1 MLVRQLCHIEVS
13 LHLSVAVRE
22 CDPSIGHIP
31 SRLQKVKDCVYC
43 KLTSGVGRQTT
54 RHCRKCEAPLC
65 VFTRECFQKFHNSN
79 FMDERT
85 KRLTKKSATPTEAA
99 QVGRPKGSKVEKG
112 RGKRKRKNW

>member
-65 VFTRECFQKFHNSN
+65 VFTRECFQKFH
-79 FMDERT
+79 MDERT